1 MPLTDVYIPYRDWV
15 KDMIVT
21 EDPVIGEFLYQMFF
35 NPEVIIKMDDYYLY
49 KYSAVHKEPYLAECL
64 KLMSRKDAKAR
75 IRRIKKTYNEDDHQS
90 PELNFD
96 VEIYT
101 GKDPTEEAPDKAMTI
116 SNTPVV
122 DSGVYPEDCINIKG
136 VGEKFAGI
144 ITSSNQKF
152 PNLSIWMGKFMCDQ
166 SNAESMKYDIDS
178 YIRNRLVMVLDAGIY
193 SSDFIEENNT
203 QPHIITDWLFPVFY
217 EPGKSN
223 VITLPNPKALDP
235 DPTEMGYHI
244 YVTNSDQHTKSLIGT
259 ITYPMKPYNVRY
271 LTLLKQQMDAGYTT
285 IFANDSLTDSIR

>member
-15 KDMIVT
+15 KDMILT

-49 KYSAVHKEPYLAECL
+49 RYSALHKEPYLVECL
-64 KLMSRKDAKAR
+64 KFMDRTD
-75 IRRIKKTYNEDDHQS
+75 IKKRIHQIMKLYQNNNTAVPTLDLDIAISEKSSAFSED
-90 PELNFD
+90 
-96 VEIYT
+96 
-101 GKDPTEEAPDKAMTI
+101 APDKCTLI
-116 SNTPVV
+116 KNTTVV
-122 DSGVYPEDCINIKG
+122 DDCNSPEDCINNHVPHDYFSG
-136 VGEKFAGI
+136 M
-144 ITSSNQKF
+144 ITPPSSEY
-152 PNLSIWMGKFMCDQ
+152 PNLSVWMSRFIGTKNPINNYNFEMFF
-166 SNAESMKYDIDS
+166 E
-178 YIRNRLVMVLDAGIY
+178 NRLGTVLDGCIY
-193 SSDFIEENNT
+193 SSEFIRRNNNR
-203 QPHIITDWLFPVFY
+203 PHIITDWLFPVFY
-217 EPGKSN
+217 EPGESD
-223 VITLPNPKALDP
+223 VITLPNPKALNP